1 MSMIVNDLKHLAKTS
16 ITIGFTSG
24 SLVFVGIMLNGYTSN
39 HKVWQDYAALGAAGS
54 ILGSLWL
61 FKESN

>member
-24 SLVFVGIMLNGYTSN
+24 SLVFVELC
-39 HKVWQDYAALGAAGS
+39 
-54 ILGSLWL
+54 
-61 FKESN
+61 